1 MEKVLEID
9 NLTKRYGDLTAV
21 DNVSLDI
28 YEGDLIG
35 LLGHNGAG
43 KTTLLVM
50 LAGLT
55 MQTSGSIKICGKD
68 IEKNMMDLKKNISF
82 LPDNTVY
89 YENLTA
95 KQNLEYFS
103 ELADADKSKVP
114 ELLELVGMGKWADKK
129 VGEFS
134 KGMIQRI
141 GFAQA
146 LVKDPKVIFLDE
158 PTSGLDPKARIEM
171 NMLLK
176 SLNDRGIAIVI
187 SSHVLSEIKGI
198 CSKIAIMKQ
207 GKLAAYDTFENL
219 CKQEKSNCILLE
231 TKNVEKTA
239 SILKSRKEISF
250 FQQGSVFKITS
261 DTDIRESLDSMMNEN
276 NVPVLTLEYE
286 KEDLYDIFEKY
297 YQVA

>member
-1 MEKVLEID
+1 MEKILEIH
-9 NLTKRYGDLTAV
+9 NLTKKYGDLAAV
-21 DNVSLDI
+21 DDVSLDI

-43 KTTLLVM
+43 KTTLFVM

-55 MQTSGSIKICGKD
+55 MQTSGNIKVCGKD
-68 IEKNMMDLKKNISF
+68 IEKNMMALKKNISF
-82 LPDNTVY
+82 LPDNTLY

-103 ELADADKSKVP
+103 ELADTDKSKVP
-114 ELLELVGMGKWADKK
+114 ELLEIVGMSKWADKK

-134 KGMIQRI
+134 KGMTQRI

-171 NMLLK
+171 NLLLK
-176 SLNDRGIAIVI
+176 KLNEKGIAIVI
-187 SSHVLSEIKGI
+187 SSHVLSEIKDI

-207 GKLAAYDTFENL
+207 GKLVAYNTLENL

-231 TKNVEKTA
+231 TKDVEKTA
-239 SILKSRKEISF
+239 SILKSIKDISF
-250 FQQGSVFKITS
+250 FQQDDVFKITS
-261 DTDIRESLDSMMNEN
+261 ETDIRESLVSILNEN
-276 NVPVLTLEYE
+276 HVPVLTLEYE

>member
-1 MEKVLEID
+1 MEKILEIH
-9 NLTKRYGDLTAV
+9 NITKKYGDLTAV
-21 DNVSLDI
+21 DEVSLDI

-43 KTTLLVM
+43 KTTLFVM

-55 MQTSGSIKICGKD
+55 MQTSGNIKVCGKN
-68 IEKNMMDLKKNISF
+68 IEKNMMDLKNNISF
-82 LPDNTVY
+82 LPDNTLY

-103 ELADADKSKVP
+103 EFADADKSKVP
-114 ELLELVGMGKWADKK
+114 ELLEIVGMSKWADKK

-158 PTSGLDPKARIEM
+158 PTSGLDPRARIEM
-171 NMLLK
+171 NLLLK
-176 SLNDRGIAIVI
+176 KLNEKGIAIVI

-207 GKLAAYDTFENL
+207 GKLVAYNTLENL
-219 CKQEKSNCILLE
+219 CKQEKSNSMFLE
-231 TKNVEKTA
+231 TKDVERTA
-239 SILKSRKEISF
+239 SILKTIKNISF
-250 FQQGSVFKITS
+250 FQQDNVFKIIS
-261 DTDIRESLDSMMNEN
+261 ETDIREYLLSILNEN
-276 NVPVLTLEYE
+276 HVPVLTLEYE

>member
-1 MEKVLEID
+1 MEKVLEIH
-9 NLTKRYGDLTAV
+9 NITKKYGDLTAV
-21 DNVSLDI
+21 DDVSLDI
-28 YEGDLIG
+28 YEGDLVG

-43 KTTLLVM
+43 KTTLFVM

-55 MQTSGSIKICGKD
+55 MQTSGNIKVCGKN

-82 LPDNTVY
+82 LPDNTLY

-114 ELLELVGMGKWADKK
+114 ELLEIVGMSKWADKK

-158 PTSGLDPKARIEM
+158 PTSGLDPRARIEM
-171 NMLLK
+171 NLLLK
-176 SLNDRGIAIVI
+176 KLNEKGIAIVM

-207 GKLAAYDTFENL
+207 GKLVAYNTLENL
-219 CKQEKSNCILLE
+219 CKQEKSNSILLE
-231 TKNVEKTA
+231 TKDIERTA
-239 SILKSRKEISF
+239 SILKTIKNISF
-250 FQQGSVFKITS
+250 FQQDNVFKIIS
-261 DTDIRESLDSMMNEN
+261 ETDIREYLLSILNESH
-276 NVPVLTLEYE
+276 VPVLTLDYE

>member
-1 MEKVLEID
+1 MQKILEIQHI
-9 NLTKRYGDLTAV
+9 TKKYGDLTAV
-21 DNVSLDI
+21 DDVSLDI

-43 KTTLLVM
+43 KTTLLVI

-55 MQTSGSIKICGKD
+55 MQTSGNIKVCGKD
-68 IEKNMMDLKKNISF
+68 IEKNMMALKKNISF
-82 LPDNTVY
+82 LPDNTLY

-114 ELLELVGMGKWADKK
+114 ELLEIVGMSKWADKK

-158 PTSGLDPKARIEM
+158 PTSGLDPRARIEM
-171 NMLLK
+171 NLLLK
-176 SLNDRGIAIVI
+176 KLNEKGIAIVI

-207 GKLAAYDTFENL
+207 GKLVAYNTLENL
-219 CKQEKSNCILLE
+219 CKQEKSNSILLE
-231 TKNVEKTA
+231 TKDVERTA
-239 SILKSRKEISF
+239 LILKTIKNISF
-250 FQQGSVFKITS
+250 FQQDNVFKIIS
-261 DTDIRESLDSMMNEN
+261 ETDIREYLLSILNESH
-276 NVPVLTLEYE
+276 VPVLTLEYE

>member
-1 MEKVLEID
+1 MEKILEIH
-9 NLTKRYGDLTAV
+9 NITKKYGDLTAV
-21 DNVSLDI
+21 NDVSLDI

-43 KTTLLVM
+43 KTTLFVM

-55 MQTSGSIKICGKD
+55 MQTSGDIKVCGKN
-68 IEKNMMDLKKNISF
+68 IEKNMTDLKKNISF
-82 LPDNTVY
+82 LPDNTLY

-114 ELLELVGMGKWADKK
+114 ELLEIVGMSKWADKK

-158 PTSGLDPKARIEM
+158 PTSGLDPRARIEM
-171 NMLLK
+171 NLLLK
-176 SLNDRGIAIVI
+176 KLNEKGIAIVI

-207 GKLAAYDTFENL
+207 GKLVAYNTLENL
-219 CKQEKSNCILLE
+219 CKQEKSNSILLE
-231 TKNVEKTA
+231 TKDVERTA
-239 SILKSRKEISF
+239 SILKTIKNISF
-250 FQQGSVFKITS
+250 FQQDDVFKITS
-261 DTDIRESLDSMMNEN
+261 ETDIRESLVSILNEN
-276 NVPVLTLEYE
+276 HVPVLTLEYE
-286 KEDLYDIFEKY
+286 KENLYDIFEKY

>member
-1 MEKVLEID
+1 MEKILEIH
-9 NLTKRYGDLTAV
+9 NLTKKYGDLTAV
-21 DNVSLDI
+21 DDVSLDI

-43 KTTLLVM
+43 KTTLFVM

-55 MQTSGSIKICGKD
+55 MQTSGNIKVCGKD
-68 IEKNMMDLKKNISF
+68 IEKNMMALKKNISF
-82 LPDNTVY
+82 LPDNTLY

-114 ELLELVGMGKWADKK
+114 ELLEIVGMSKWADKK

-134 KGMIQRI
+134 KGMTQRI
-141 GFAQA
+141 GFAQT

-171 NMLLK
+171 NLLLK
-176 SLNDRGIAIVI
+176 KLNEKGIAIVI
-187 SSHVLSEIKGI
+187 SSHVLSEIKDI

-207 GKLAAYDTFENL
+207 GKLVAYNTLENL

-231 TKNVEKTA
+231 TKDVEKTA
-239 SILKSRKEISF
+239 SILKSIKDISF
-250 FQQGSVFKITS
+250 FQQDDVFKITS
-261 DTDIRESLDSMMNEN
+261 EIDIRESLVSILNEN
-276 NVPVLTLEYE
+276 HVPVLTLEYE

>member
-1 MEKVLEID
+1 MEKVLEIH
-9 NLTKRYGDLTAV
+9 NITKKYGDLTAV
-21 DNVSLDI
+21 DDVSLDI

-43 KTTLLVM
+43 KTTLFVM

-55 MQTSGSIKICGKD
+55 MQTSGNIKVCGKN

-82 LPDNTVY
+82 LPDNTLY

-114 ELLELVGMGKWADKK
+114 ELLEIVGMSKWADKK

-158 PTSGLDPKARIEM
+158 PTSGLDPRARIEM
-171 NMLLK
+171 NLLLK
-176 SLNDRGIAIVI
+176 KLNEKGIAIVM

-207 GKLAAYDTFENL
+207 GKLVAYNTLENL
-219 CKQEKSNCILLE
+219 CKQEKSNSILLE
-231 TKNVEKTA
+231 TKDIERTA
-239 SILKSRKEISF
+239 SILKTIKNISF
-250 FQQGSVFKITS
+250 FQQDNVFKIIS
-261 DTDIRESLDSMMNEN
+261 ETDIREYLLSILNESH
-276 NVPVLTLEYE
+276 VPVLTLDYE

>member
-1 MEKVLEID
+1 MEKILEIH
-9 NLTKRYGDLTAV
+9 NLTKKYGDLAAV
-21 DNVSLDI
+21 DDVSLNI

-43 KTTLLVM
+43 KTTLFVM

-55 MQTSGSIKICGKD
+55 MQTSGNIKVCGKY
-68 IEKNMMDLKKNISF
+68 IEKNMMALKKNISF
-82 LPDNTVY
+82 LPDNTLY

-103 ELADADKSKVP
+103 ELADTDKSKVP
-114 ELLELVGMGKWADKK
+114 ELLEIVGMSKWADKK

-134 KGMIQRI
+134 KGMTQRI

-171 NMLLK
+171 NLLLK
-176 SLNDRGIAIVI
+176 KLNEKGIAIVI
-187 SSHVLSEIKGI
+187 SSHVLSEIKDI

-207 GKLAAYDTFENL
+207 GKLVAYNTLENL

-231 TKNVEKTA
+231 TKDVEKTA
-239 SILKSRKEISF
+239 SILKSIKDISF
-250 FQQGSVFKITS
+250 FQQDDVFKITS
-261 DTDIRESLDSMMNEN
+261 ETDIRESLVSILNEN
-276 NVPVLTLEYE
+276 HVPVLTLEYE

>member
-1 MEKVLEID
+1 MEKVLEIH
-9 NLTKRYGDLTAV
+9 NITKKYGDLTAV
-21 DNVSLDI
+21 DDVSLEI
-28 YEGDLIG
+28 YEGDLVG

-43 KTTLLVM
+43 KTTLFVM

-55 MQTSGSIKICGKD
+55 MQTSGNIKVCGKN

-82 LPDNTVY
+82 LPDNTLY

-114 ELLELVGMGKWADKK
+114 ELLEIVGMSKWADKK

-158 PTSGLDPKARIEM
+158 PTSGLDPRARIEM
-171 NMLLK
+171 NLLLK
-176 SLNDRGIAIVI
+176 KLNEKGIAIVM

-207 GKLAAYDTFENL
+207 GKLVAYNTLENL
-219 CKQEKSNCILLE
+219 CKQEKSNSILLE
-231 TKNVEKTA
+231 TKDIERTA
-239 SILKSRKEISF
+239 SILKTIKNISF
-250 FQQGSVFKITS
+250 FQQDNVFKIIS
-261 DTDIRESLDSMMNEN
+261 ETDIREYLLSILNESH
-276 NVPVLTLEYE
+276 VPVLTLEYE

-297 YQVA
+297 CQVA

>member
-1 MEKVLEID
+1 MEKVLEIH
-9 NLTKRYGDLTAV
+9 NLTKKYGDLTAV
-21 DNVSLDI
+21 DDVSLDI
-28 YEGDLIG
+28 YEGDLVG

-43 KTTLLVM
+43 KTTLFVM

-55 MQTSGSIKICGKD
+55 MQTSGNIKVCGKN
-68 IEKNMMDLKKNISF
+68 IEKNMMGLKKNISF
-82 LPDNTVY
+82 LPDNTLY

-114 ELLELVGMGKWADKK
+114 ELLEIVGMSKWADKK

-158 PTSGLDPKARIEM
+158 PTSGLDPRARIEM
-171 NMLLK
+171 NLLLK
-176 SLNDRGIAIVI
+176 KLNEKGIAIVM

-207 GKLAAYDTFENL
+207 GKLVAYNTLENL
-219 CKQEKSNCILLE
+219 CKQEKSNSILLE
-231 TKNVEKTA
+231 TKDIERTA
-239 SILKSRKEISF
+239 SILKTIKNISF
-250 FQQGSVFKITS
+250 FQQDNVFKIIS
-261 DTDIRESLDSMMNEN
+261 ETDIREYLLSILNESH
-276 NVPVLTLEYE
+276 VPVLTLDYE

>member
-1 MEKVLEID
+1 MEKILEIK
-9 NLTKRYGDLTAV
+9 NITKKYGDLTAV
-21 DNVSLDI
+21 DNVSLDV

-55 MQTSGSIKICGKD
+55 MQTSGIIKICGKD
-68 IEKNMMDLKKNISF
+68 IEKNMMNLKKNISF
-82 LPDNTVY
+82 LPDNTMY

-103 ELADADKSKVP
+103 ELADADKSKVS
-114 ELLELVGMGKWADKK
+114 ELLEIVGMSKWADKK
-129 VGEFS
+129 IGEFS
-134 KGMIQRI
+134 KGMMQRI

-146 LVKDPKVIFLDE
+146 LVKNPKVIFLDE

-171 NMLLK
+171 NILLK
-176 SLNDRGIAIVI
+176 KLNKEGIAIVI
-187 SSHVLSEIKGI
+187 SSHVLSEIKDI

-207 GKLAAYDTFENL
+207 GKLVAYDTLENL
-219 CKQEKSNCILLE
+219 CEHERNTIILE
-231 TKNVEKTA
+231 TKNAEKTA
-239 SILKSRKEISF
+239 SLLKSITDISF
-250 FQQGSVFKITS
+250 IQQDNIFRISS
-261 DTDIRESLDSMMNEN
+261 DKDIRDYIGSKMNES
-276 NVPVLTLEYE
+276 NVTILTLVYE
-286 KEDLYDIFEKY
+286 KENLYDIFEKY

>member
-1 MEKVLEID
+1 MEKILEIH
-9 NLTKRYGDLTAV
+9 NITKKYGDLTAV
-21 DNVSLDI
+21 DEVSLDI

-43 KTTLLVM
+43 KTTLFVM

-55 MQTSGSIKICGKD
+55 MQTSGNIKVCGKN
-68 IEKNMMDLKKNISF
+68 IEKNMMDLKRNISF
-82 LPDNTVY
+82 LPDNTLY

-114 ELLELVGMGKWADKK
+114 ELLEIVGMSKWADKK

-158 PTSGLDPKARIEM
+158 PTSGLDPRARIEM
-171 NMLLK
+171 NLLLK
-176 SLNDRGIAIVI
+176 KLNEKGIAIVI

-207 GKLAAYDTFENL
+207 GKLVAYNTLENL
-219 CKQEKSNCILLE
+219 CKQEKSTSMFLE
-231 TKNVEKTA
+231 TKDVERTA
-239 SILKSRKEISF
+239 SILKTIKNISF
-250 FQQGSVFKITS
+250 FQQDNVFKIIAE
-261 DTDIRESLDSMMNEN
+261 TDIREYLLSILNEN
-276 NVPVLTLEYE
+276 HVPVLTLEYE
-286 KEDLYDIFEKY
+286 KEDLYYIFEKY

>member
-1 MEKVLEID
+1 MEKVLEIH
-9 NLTKRYGDLTAV
+9 NITKKYGDLTAV
-21 DNVSLDI
+21 DDVSLDI

-43 KTTLLVM
+43 KTTLFVM

-55 MQTSGSIKICGKD
+55 MQTSGNIKVCGKN

-82 LPDNTVY
+82 LPDNTLY
-89 YENLTA
+89 YENLTPPPP
-95 KQNLEYFS
+95 
-103 ELADADKSKVP
+103 DKSKVP
-114 ELLELVGMGKWADKK
+114 ELLEIVGMSKWADKK

-158 PTSGLDPKARIEM
+158 PTSGLDPRARIEM
-171 NMLLK
+171 NLLLK
-176 SLNDRGIAIVI
+176 KLNEKGIAIVI

-207 GKLAAYDTFENL
+207 GKLVAYNTLENF
-219 CKQEKSNCILLE
+219 CKQEKSNSILLE
-231 TKNVEKTA
+231 TKDVERTA
-239 SILKSRKEISF
+239 SILKTITNISF
-250 FQQGSVFKITS
+250 FQQDNVFKIIS
-261 DTDIRESLDSMMNEN
+261 ETDIREYLLSILNESH
-276 NVPVLTLEYE
+276 VPVLTLEYE

>member
-1 MEKVLEID
+1 MEKILEIH
-9 NLTKRYGDLTAV
+9 NLTKKYGDLTAV
-21 DNVSLDI
+21 DDVSLDI

-43 KTTLLVM
+43 KTTLFVM

-55 MQTSGSIKICGKD
+55 MQTSGNIKVCGKD
-68 IEKNMMDLKKNISF
+68 IEKNMMALKKNISF
-82 LPDNTVY
+82 LPDNTLY

-114 ELLELVGMGKWADKK
+114 ELLEIVGMSKWADKK

-134 KGMIQRI
+134 KGMTQRI
-141 GFAQA
+141 GFAQT

-171 NMLLK
+171 NLLLK
-176 SLNDRGIAIVI
+176 KLNEKGIAIVI
-187 SSHVLSEIKGI
+187 SSHVLSEIKDI

-207 GKLAAYDTFENL
+207 GKLVAYNTLENL

-231 TKNVEKTA
+231 TKDVEKTA
-239 SILKSRKEISF
+239 SILKSIKDISF
-250 FQQGSVFKITS
+250 FQQDDVFKITS
-261 DTDIRESLDSMMNEN
+261 ETDIRESLVSILNEN
-276 NVPVLTLEYE
+276 HVPVLTLEYE

>member
-1 MEKVLEID
+1 MEKVLEIK

-28 YEGDLIG
+28 YKGDLIG

-43 KTTLLVM
+43 KTTLFVM

-55 MQTSGSIKICGKD
+55 MQTSGSIKVCGKS

-82 LPDNTVY
+82 LPDNTFY

-103 ELADADKSKVP
+103 ELADADKSRVP
-114 ELLELVGMGKWADKK
+114 ELLEIVGMSRWADKK

-158 PTSGLDPKARIEM
+158 PTSGLDPKARIDM
-171 NMLLK
+171 NMLSK
-176 SLNDRGIAIVI
+176 GLNERGIAIVV

-207 GKLAAYDTFENL
+207 GKLAAYDTLENL
-219 CKQEKSNCILLE
+219 CKHEKSNCIRLE
-231 TKNVEKTA
+231 TKDVEKTA
-239 SILKSRKEISF
+239 SILKSIKDISF
-250 FQQGSVFKITS
+250 FQQGTVFKITS
-261 DTDIRESLDSMMNEN
+261 DTDIRESLYSMLNKN
-276 NVPVLTLEYE
+276 NVPVLTLECE

>member
-1 MEKVLEID
+1 MEKVLEIH
-9 NLTKRYGDLTAV
+9 NITKKYGDLTAV
-21 DNVSLDI
+21 DDVSLDI

-43 KTTLLVM
+43 KTTLFVV

-55 MQTSGSIKICGKD
+55 MQTSGNIKVCGKN

-82 LPDNTVY
+82 LPDNTLY

-114 ELLELVGMGKWADKK
+114 ELLEIVGMSKWADKK

-158 PTSGLDPKARIEM
+158 PTSGLDPRARIEM
-171 NMLLK
+171 NLLLK
-176 SLNDRGIAIVI
+176 KLNEKGIAIVM

-207 GKLAAYDTFENL
+207 GKLVAYNTLENL
-219 CKQEKSNCILLE
+219 CKQEKSNSILLE
-231 TKNVEKTA
+231 TKDIERTA
-239 SILKSRKEISF
+239 SILKTIKNISF
-250 FQQGSVFKITS
+250 FQQDNVFKIIS
-261 DTDIRESLDSMMNEN
+261 ETDIREYLLSILNESH
-276 NVPVLTLEYE
+276 VPVLTLDYE

>member
-1 MEKVLEID
+1 MEKVLEIH
-9 NLTKRYGDLTAV
+9 NITKKYGDLTAV
-21 DNVSLDI
+21 DDVSFDI

-43 KTTLLVM
+43 KTTLFVV

-55 MQTSGSIKICGKD
+55 MQTSGNIKVCGKN

-82 LPDNTVY
+82 LPDNTLY

-114 ELLELVGMGKWADKK
+114 ELLEIVGMSKWADKK

-158 PTSGLDPKARIEM
+158 PTSGLDPRARIEM
-171 NMLLK
+171 NLLLK
-176 SLNDRGIAIVI
+176 KLNEKGIAIVI

-207 GKLAAYDTFENL
+207 GKLVAYNTLENL

-231 TKNVEKTA
+231 TKDVEKTA
-239 SILKSRKEISF
+239 SILKTIKNISF
-250 FQQGSVFKITS
+250 FQQDNVFKIIS
-261 DTDIRESLDSMMNEN
+261 ETDIREYLLSILNESH
-276 NVPVLTLEYE
+276 VPVLTLDYE

>member
-1 MEKVLEID
+1 MEKVLEIH
-9 NLTKRYGDLTAV
+9 NITKKYGDLTAV
-21 DNVSLDI
+21 DDVSLDI

-43 KTTLLVM
+43 KTTLFVM

-55 MQTSGSIKICGKD
+55 MQTSGNIKVCGKN

-82 LPDNTVY
+82 LPDNTLY

-114 ELLELVGMGKWADKK
+114 ELLEIVGMSKWADKK

-158 PTSGLDPKARIEM
+158 PTSGLDPRARIEM
-171 NMLLK
+171 NLLLK
-176 SLNDRGIAIVI
+176 KLNEKGIAIVI

-207 GKLAAYDTFENL
+207 GKLVAYNTLENF
-219 CKQEKSNCILLE
+219 CKQEKSNSILLE
-231 TKNVEKTA
+231 TKDVERTA
-239 SILKSRKEISF
+239 SILKTITNISF
-250 FQQGSVFKITS
+250 FQQDNVFKIIS
-261 DTDIRESLDSMMNEN
+261 ETDIREYLLSILNESH
-276 NVPVLTLEYE
+276 VPVLTLEYE